1 MKILWRF
8 APWLSRSLLIPPAL
22 IFTLIAVRYLT
33 QPAQAAAEVG
43 IAVTSPLGMTILR
56 VGFGA
61 FPLGCS
67 IFVLACLVSERRIS
81 TGLGFVATII
91 AVLMIVRSYSMVV
104 DRTVKESM
112 ALIYPEA
119 LLMVLCFIGLFI
131 EFRRPRRRIEDSPR
145 TNMIE

>member
-1 MKILWRF
+1 MKVFWHI
-8 APWLSRSLLIPPAL
+8 APWLSRFLLIPPAL
-22 IFTLIAVRYLT
+22 IFTLSAVRYLT
-33 QPAQAAAEVG
+33 QPTQAAAEVG

-67 IFVLACLVSERRIS
+67 IFVFACLVSERRIS

-91 AVLMIVRSYSMVV
+91 AVLMIVRSYGMVV
-104 DRTVKESM
+104 DGTVKESM

-119 LLMVLCFIGLFI
+119 LLMVLCFVGLLI
-131 EFRRPRRRIEDSPR
+131 EFGRQRGRIQARP
-145 TNMIE
+145 